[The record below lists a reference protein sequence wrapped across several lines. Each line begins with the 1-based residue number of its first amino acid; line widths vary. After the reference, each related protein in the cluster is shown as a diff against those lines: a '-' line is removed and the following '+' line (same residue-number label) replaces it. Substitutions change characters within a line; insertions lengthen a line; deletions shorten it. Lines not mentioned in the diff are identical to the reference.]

1 MFCPSLR
8 YPLSRI
14 AARAGIGLVGRAVPD
29 SSRPVSGTAR
39 PTPADAPG
47 SPVITTQ
54 CRAPHPLAL
63 PAGLCS
69 PVITTQAGV
78 GHSPTYYTR
87 FGLVGR
93 AVPDSSRPVSG
104 TARPT
109 PADAPGSP
117 VITTQGPALPRP
129 APAGVVGPR

>member
-78 GHSPTYYTR
+78 GHSPTYTR

-93 AVPDSSRPVSG
+93 AVPDSYTRFGLVGRAVPGPSPPVSG

-109 PADAPGSP
+109 P
-117 VITTQGPALPRP
+117 PA
-129 APAGVVGPR
+129 A